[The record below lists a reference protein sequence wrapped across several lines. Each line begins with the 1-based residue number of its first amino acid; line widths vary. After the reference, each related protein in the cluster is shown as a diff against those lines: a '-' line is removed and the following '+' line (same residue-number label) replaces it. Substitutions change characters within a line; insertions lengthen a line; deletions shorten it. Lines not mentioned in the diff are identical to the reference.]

1 MTEASAS
8 VSLFLATT
16 LHSRVAGEVLDMNRI
31 EKDMYCLE
39 LLLILMTLDWSD
51 HYLKYPS
58 TAFSG
63 IEYVTFPL
71 WVNVM
76 SDYEKEEIL
85 EKGLKFT

>member
-16 LHSRVAGEVLDMNRI
+16 LHSRVAGEVLDTNRI

-39 LLLILMTLDWSD
+39 LLILMTLDWSD

-63 IEYVTFPL
+63 I
-71 WVNVM
+71 
-76 SDYEKEEIL
+76 
-85 EKGLKFT
+85 

>member
-39 LLLILMTLDWSD
+39 LLILMTLDWSD
-51 HYLKYPS
+51 HYLKYPIVPPS
-58 TAFSG
+58 VEFSAL
-63 IEYVTFPL
+63 PSL
-71 WVNVM
+71 
-76 SDYEKEEIL
+76 SR
-85 EKGLKFT
+85 